1 MDINGSFIKQLY
13 VSRNNLIFYLKNA
26 GFDCS
31 TFENSSI
38 EDVEN
43 MKRYEQ
49 LDFKVSN
56 LENGESCYVLYK
68 LDEGFKQNLIK
79 RNNIEQYIQ
88 EVYEDLKLIENTDT
102 LIIVTNDYTQESVN
116 KILKNI
122 WEKESKY
129 IVLFSL
135 SNLQINVLV
144 HSFVPKHIRL
154 TQEQKEEVFQRYN
167 IKNNSQLPE
176 IGRFDPAAKAIL
188 LRPGEVCEITRY
200 DKISYMNKF
209 YRICIS

>member
-13 VSRNNLIFYLKNA
+13 VSRNNLLFYLKNA

-56 LENGESCYVLYK
+56 LENGEACYVLYK

-88 EVYEDLKLIENTDT
+88 EVYEDLKLI
-102 LIIVTNDYTQESVN
+102 
-116 KILKNI
+116 
-122 WEKESKY
+122 
-129 IVLFSL
+129 
-135 SNLQINVLV
+135 
-144 HSFVPKHIRL
+144 
-154 TQEQKEEVFQRYN
+154 
-167 IKNNSQLPE
+167 
-176 IGRFDPAAKAIL
+176 
-188 LRPGEVCEITRY
+188 
-200 DKISYMNKF
+200 
-209 YRICIS
+209 